1 MLKKEF
7 KDSDYQKV
15 FRLWKAEEYFNPI
28 DYPELRRVVKMNTI
42 VIGKLQLSITTVPVY
57 KKKYTGRYS
66 KSKYGDKCLYLRLF
80 GVAFYANYYV

>member
-1 MLKKEF
+1 
-7 KDSDYQKV
+7 
-15 FRLWKAEEYFNPI
+15 
-28 DYPELRRVVKMNTI
+28 MNTI
-42 VIGKLQLSITTVPVY
+42 VIGKLQLSITTVPMY